1 MLEIGS
7 VSVKGI
13 GQNLPNFQLKWP
25 APPTQPVI
33 MVVLLCTEPFA
44 ERLFEHTVYRFYVYT
59 VDFQFICSFLQ
70 ALSGAVSYYTFK

>member
-1 MLEIGS
+1 MAQLNSAKE
-7 VSVKGI
+7 I
-13 GQNLPNFQLKWP
+13 GQNLPKFQVGWPAP
-25 APPTQPVI
+25 APPTLPVI
-33 MVVLLCTEPFA
+33 RVVLLHTEPFA